1 MLCVALKIWKNSTAF
16 LAHNTSSLTLRINID
31 GIPLANSAETCV
43 WPILAV
49 IKEILEVR
57 VLMGGVYHGATWVE
71 CIMAQQIKPVSWRNT
86 DSLKDYLHNF
96 LIDLKRL

>member
-16 LAHNTSSLTLRINID
+16 LAYNTSSLTLRINID
-31 GIPLANSAETCV
+31 GIPLANSVETCV

-57 VLMGGVYHGATWVE
+57 VLMGGVYHGATQHGWS
-71 CIMAQQIKPVSWRNT
+71 VSWRNMGGVYHGAT
-86 DSLKDYLHNF
+86 N
-96 LIDLKRL
+96 